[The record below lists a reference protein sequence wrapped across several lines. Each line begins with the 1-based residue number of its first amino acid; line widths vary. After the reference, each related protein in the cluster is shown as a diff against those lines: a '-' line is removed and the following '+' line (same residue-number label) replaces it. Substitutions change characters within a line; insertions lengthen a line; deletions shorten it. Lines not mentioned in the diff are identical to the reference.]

1 MGVPVITLPGKT
13 FAGRHSL
20 SHLSNAGFTET
31 IAGDLPEYIEMA
43 VQLAG
48 DLPRLARWRGELRTR
63 MARSPLCDGPRFAK
77 NLMQALGSLLRRG
90 A

>member
-31 IAGDLPEYIEMA
+31 IAGDLPEYVAMA

-48 DLPRLARWRGELRTR
+48 DLPRLASGAASFVRGWLVRPCATARVLQRT
-63 MARSPLCDGPRFAK
+63 
-77 NLMQALGSLLRRG
+77 
-90 A
+90 